1 MKSAPRFRLPATAS
15 AIAIAA
21 TTVSLALAGQAQAQT
36 PFNELAGTWSGGGQ
50 IRLDDGRTERL
61 SCRAFYSPKEG
72 GAAMGVALRCASSSV
87 KIELRS
93 SLRYAAG
100 GRVSGTWEER
110 SYNVGGSVA
119 GRASSGSIN
128 MTFSG
133 GLNGSMSVSYGGASQ
148 RVSLNTG
155 GASSVSVNLS
165 KG

>member
-1 MKSAPRFRLPATAS
+1 MKSAPRFHLSTMATIS
-15 AIAIAA
+15 AA
-21 TTVSLALAGQAQAQT
+21 TLGLALAGPAQART
-36 PFNELAGTWSGGGQ
+36 PFNELAGNWSGGGQ

-72 GAAMGVALRCASSSV
+72 GSTMGVALRCASSSY

-93 SLRYAAG
+93 SLRYAG

-119 GRASSGSIN
+119 GRASSGLIN
-128 MTFSG
+128 VTFSG
-133 GLNGSMSVSYGGASQ
+133 GLNGSMSVSYGGANQ
-148 RVSLNTG
+148 RVSFNTG
-155 GASSVSVNLS
+155 GASSVSVSLS

>member
-1 MKSAPRFRLPATAS
+1 MKSAPRFHLPAT

-21 TTVSLALAGQAQAQT
+21 ATVSLALAGQAQAQT
-36 PFNELAGTWSGGGQ
+36 PFNELAGNWSGGGQ
-50 IRLDDGRTERL
+50 IRLDNGRTERL

-72 GAAMGVALRCASSSV
+72 GAAMGVALRCASSSY

-93 SLRYAAG
+93 SLRYAG

-110 SYNVGGSVA
+110 SYNVGGSVT
-119 GRASSGSIN
+119 GRASSGSLN
-128 MTFSG
+128 VSFSG

-148 RVSLNTG
+148 RVSINAG
-155 GASSVSVNLS
+155 GGLSSVSVSLS